1 MIIIKLILN
10 GQFLCFPQI
19 IEYFAP
25 EWYREFKN
33 VMHAH
38 DANFRS
44 YKGYTV
50 KHFHPIRVSSHS
62 ATSTQR
68 MSPVSYPFSQRYFMH
83 FRTYNFATHKSSTLS
98 SASHPFHLTVY
109 LADDSTVSPNEHS
122 LFFSTS
128 KCSIDEYTSV
138 YLTISCCC

>member
-1 MIIIKLILN
+1 
-10 GQFLCFPQI
+10 
-19 IEYFAP
+19 
-25 EWYREFKN
+25 
-33 VMHAH
+33 MHAH

-50 KHFHPIRVSSHS
+50 KHFYPICVSSHS

-98 SASHPFHLTVY
+98 SASHPFHLTMY

-128 KCSIDEYTSV
+128 KCSIDEYTSM
-138 YLTISCCC
+138 YLTTTCWWTFQWSQSGTITKTIMNISIQALIWTHVFVSLR